1 MSLPAKSKRVREALD
16 VTFFGKIS
24 AGRLKNELTIGI
36 IGACGSVA
44 SGIGAR
50 VELLRGRGGQLEG
63 A

>member
-1 MSLPAKSKRVREALD
+1 MSLPAKSKRVPEALD
-16 VTFFGKIS
+16 VTSFGKIS
-24 AGRLKNELTIGI
+24 AERLKNRLSIGI